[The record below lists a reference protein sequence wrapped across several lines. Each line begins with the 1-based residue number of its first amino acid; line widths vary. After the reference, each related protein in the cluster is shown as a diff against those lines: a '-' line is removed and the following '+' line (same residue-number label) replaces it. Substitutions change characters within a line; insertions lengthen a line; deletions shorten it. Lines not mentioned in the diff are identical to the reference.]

1 MVPRLFLKG
10 FIQIPLYWPIII
22 HLKIENMLHKRF
34 IIKIYEMARINLNIP
49 NRWDIKFMIGAQE
62 RTVNRSPTIF
72 VLLKTYFL
80 GFQHKLGL
88 NSQNYD
94 RVRAM

>member
-1 MVPRLFLKG
+1 
-10 FIQIPLYWPIII
+10 
-22 HLKIENMLHKRF
+22 MLHKRF

-49 NRWDIKFMIGAQE
+49 NRWDIKFMIETQE

-80 GFQHKLGL
+80 GF
-88 NSQNYD
+88 
-94 RVRAM
+94 